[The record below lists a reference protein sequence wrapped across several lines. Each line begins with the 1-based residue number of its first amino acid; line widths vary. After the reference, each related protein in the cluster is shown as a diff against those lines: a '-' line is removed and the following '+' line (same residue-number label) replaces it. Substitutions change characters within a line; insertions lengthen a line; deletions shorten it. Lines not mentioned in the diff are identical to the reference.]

1 VIASATHPDLRS
13 RLTLDQYLAARHV
26 VVTPWNEPR
35 GVVDYVLDRLG
46 LARQVAMQLPSVLA
60 APFVIAGSTLLMTVP
75 NRAAQVLQRGADPH
89 LRRAVRHPRY
99 TVKIYSHAKHARTDA
114 HRWLTRA
121 APGKPP
127 PRAPPTAVRGRV
139 DTTSKRRQLIT
150 NYLPILPSCRL
161 RRHPLRRQ

>member
-75 NRAAQVLQRGADPH
+75 NRAAQCC
-89 LRRAVRHPRY
+89 
-99 TVKIYSHAKHARTDA
+99 S
-114 HRWLTRA
+114 A
-121 APGKPP
+121 APIRIYAAPFDI
-127 PRAPPTAVRGRV
+127 RATR
-139 DTTSKRRQLIT
+139 
-150 NYLPILPSCRL
+150 
-161 RRHPLRRQ
+161 